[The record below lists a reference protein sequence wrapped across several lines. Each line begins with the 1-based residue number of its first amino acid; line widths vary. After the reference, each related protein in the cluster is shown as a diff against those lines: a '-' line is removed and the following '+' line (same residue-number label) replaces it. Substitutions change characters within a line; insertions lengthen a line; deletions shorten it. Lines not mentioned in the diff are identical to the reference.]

1 MNDHF
6 NEAFFVISKDA
17 FQAYSTSKGYKDI
30 AKLCALVP
38 NSNIFCITKS
48 EEDNQD
54 LSEVIKIS
62 RFFEFVQDKQ
72 KVGMPSRKVTVN
84 DIENTDL
91 QMIEKW
97 PICQAYGLDLVGGGF
112 FTMKHMVLNIR
123 DQ

>member
-1 MNDHF
+1 MSKFRNWLLFGLSGTDIKEGMMNDHF

-62 RFFEFVQDKQ
+62 RFFEFV
-72 KVGMPSRKVTVN
+72 
-84 DIENTDL
+84 
-91 QMIEKW
+91 
-97 PICQAYGLDLVGGGF
+97 
-112 FTMKHMVLNIR
+112 
-123 DQ
+123 